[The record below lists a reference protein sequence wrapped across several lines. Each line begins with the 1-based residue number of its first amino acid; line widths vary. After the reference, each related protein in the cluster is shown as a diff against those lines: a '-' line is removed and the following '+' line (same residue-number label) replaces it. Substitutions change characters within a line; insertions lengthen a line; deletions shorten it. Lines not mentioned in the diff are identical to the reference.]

1 MNEQNLLKIK
11 SLEGK
16 SLNTMHTR
24 FKSNY
29 CINTWHCFLMYF
41 LTLTV
46 NLLRMYLL
54 IAVFIFLI
62 FTSFLYFF
70 FFLLDLHLNF
80 FDDNT
85 TCRLLSLT
93 TSMGDIRF
101 FLLSYWK
108 SLQNKHD
115 IPKDLR
121 FSVGS
126 DPQLGRATSLK
137 LNFSQLNANSSP
149 WSSAFSNREKD
160 KKNINWLDHESTFLE
175 IMGKGK
181 RLWTNGK

>member
-1 MNEQNLLKIK
+1 MQQ
-11 SLEGK
+11 
-16 SLNTMHTR
+16 
-24 FKSNY
+24 Y
-29 CINTWHCFLMYF
+29 
-41 LTLTV
+41 LTLLF
-46 NLLRMYLL
+46 N
-54 IAVFIFLI
+54 VFFDLDCKSPQNVFAYCCIYFSDFCVVSFFRFLPPRPP
-62 FTSFLYFF
+62 FKLFRWHHYMQTTESHYFHGLHQV
-70 FFLLDLHLNF
+70 FFL
-80 FDDNT
+80 
-85 TCRLLSLT
+85 R
-93 TSMGDIRF
+93 
-101 FLLSYWK
+101 SYWK

-181 RLWTNGK
+181 RNVETIVDKWKVESARSGDGSTVNINCVPT